1 MRGIQLRGNL
11 HTDVLRQIPPPVP
24 RGLRD
29 LGHGE
34 GRGLVPR
41 PVGRDVVFDLCEPAL
56 HGVRGQDVVHAGIQ
70 RLARAQAAQ
79 GPPEFGR
86 GALLQ
91 PLLQQCIA
99 VARGQHLVVFTQ
111 LHQPAV
117 GIAATAS
124 L

>member
-1 MRGIQLRGNL
+1 VTTAPLLVSLLLQTLQLRVKARHL
-11 HTDVLRQIPPPVP
+11 DTPDV
-24 RGLRD
+24 
-29 LGHGE
+29 
-34 GRGLVPR
+34 
-41 PVGRDVVFDLCEPAL
+41 A
-56 HGVRGQDVVHAGIQ
+56 
-70 RLARAQAAQ
+70 RLAQLLMH
-79 GPPEFGR
+79 
-86 GALLQ
+86 LLQ